1 MLCTKKASNRQCR
14 KLRRLLAFLVVIVR
28 SVVCDFPRDVE
39 PGFCHFDHQRGC
51 CDQKGQQR
59 QQFRQCHPTFP
70 LSRYTTSP
78 GFDFKNKLAPRY
90 NVPSMIFHET
100 SVPPVRAAACVFDT
114 APYPPPFRRHFY
126 CSIYFDELQ
135 HKTPPHSI
143 QNCAAARSFYGLW
156 GVYRITMVR
165 LILSQE

>member
-28 SVVCDFPRDVE
+28 SVVCDFPRDVG

-100 SVPPVRAAACVFDT
+100 NVPPVRAAACVFDT

-126 CSIYFDELQ
+126 CKKFAVPLVKRRIKSYIIFIVYLTEC
-135 HKTPPHSI
+135 TS
-143 QNCAAARSFYGLW
+143 CSCTA
-156 GVYRITMVR
+156 GVFSSSDRFTG
-165 LILSQE
+165 

>member
-1 MLCTKKASNRQCR
+1 MLFLLSSFDLSCATFHAMSNPAFATSTISAAAATRRVSSASNSDN
-14 KLRRLLAFLVVIVR
+14 VIR
-28 SVVCDFPRDVE
+28 
-39 PGFCHFDHQRGC
+39 H
-51 CDQKGQQR
+51 
-59 QQFRQCHPTFP
+59 FP

-126 CSIYFDELQ
+126 CSISFDELQ

-143 QNCAAARSFYGLW
+143 QNCAAARSFYGVW